1 MNFKLFLII
10 VSFTIVGNIEAQ
22 QKGVDSVRSIFAI
35 NSVAGVTN
43 FKNLLVYDFG
53 INLSKAISDKS
64 KINLSLLYR
73 TSAPVLYQ
81 NWGRYPMVM
90 NSDISSG
97 IINFRY
103 DFFPFLDI
111 EKYKIFRKVKLTAG
125 LQYVENPNYSFKASL
140 RDAVKWGQLTFS
152 QEEVG
157 WVDLTLKTNK
167 LQPTLGIGYDGF
179 FITKKLTFGFDAGGV
194 YSGYPIVKM
203 LAHNMLEQT
212 VDNAPR
218 LEYNLR
224 SYNVIPYLQFNIQYH
239 FK

>member
-1 MNFKLFLII
+1 MNFKLLLII
-10 VSFTIVGNIEAQ
+10 FSFLFVGSIDAQ
-22 QKGVDSVRSIFAI
+22 QNGDDLVRSKFAI

-53 INLSKAISDKS
+53 INVSKAISGKS
-64 KINLSLLYR
+64 KINFSLLYR
-73 TSAPVLYQ
+73 TSAPILNQ
-81 NWGRYPMVM
+81 NWGKYPMVM

-97 IINFRY
+97 ILNFRY
-103 DFFPFLDI
+103 DYFPFLEI
-111 EKYKIFRKVKLTAG
+111 EKYKILRKVKLTG
-125 LQYVENPNYSFKASL
+125 GVQYVENPNYSFKASL

-157 WVDLTLKTNK
+157 WVDLNLKTNK

-179 FITKKLTFGFDAGGV
+179 FIDKKLTFGFDAGGV

-212 VDNAPR
+212 VNNAPR

-224 SYNVIPYLQFNIQYH
+224 SYSVIPYLQFNIQFH